1 MKNNTTTN
9 NNEMRKGED
18 NMIEIFKNE
27 EFGEIRTL
35 TINNEPYFVGKDV
48 ANILGYQNGSRDIN
62 RHVDDEDKLTRQITV
77 SGQGRNMTVINES
90 GLYSLILS
98 SKLPTAKKF
107 KRWVTSEVL
116 PTIRKTGG
124 YVNDEDLF
132 INTYFPFADDGT
144 KAIFKS
150 TLETVRK
157 QNEIIASQKKTIE
170 NQNQDLMHKE
180 DVIIG
185 FVDEIDL
192 AKKRQVLN
200 RVVRYKT
207 NNYSQRWNELYKQFE
222 MKYHIDLKRRM
233 ETYNL
238 SHKPKV
244 KNKLDYID
252 RILNK
257 VPELYDIA
265 CKLYEN
271 DVKELVQEMYGLTQ

>member
-1 MKNNTTTN
+1 MENEN
-9 NNEMRKGED
+9 NNLMVFEGHNVEVFEWEGKVLFNPKHVAECLDIKNVNDNIRKMNEKQVIKLTNSDVGSTDFRKLNNRGE
-18 NMIEIFKNE
+18 NFLTESGVYKLIFKSHKE
-27 EFGEIRTL
+27 EAE
-35 TINNEPYFVGKDV
+35 
-48 ANILGYQNGSRDIN
+48 
-62 RHVDDEDKLTRQITV
+62 
-77 SGQGRNMTVINES
+77 
-90 GLYSLILS
+90 
-98 SKLPTAKKF
+98 KF
-107 KRWVTSEVL
+107 QDWVTDEVL

-124 YVNDEDLF
+124 YVNNDELF
-132 INTYFPFADDGT
+132 INTYLPFADDTT
-144 KAIFKS
+144 KSLFKG

-222 MKYHIDLKRRM
+222 MKYHIDLQRRFN
-233 ETYNL
+233 TYNENN
-238 SHKPKV
+238 KPKL

-252 RILNK
+252 KVLNK
-257 VPELYDIA
+257 IPELYEIA

-271 DVKELVQEMYGLTQ
+271 DVKELVKEMYGIV